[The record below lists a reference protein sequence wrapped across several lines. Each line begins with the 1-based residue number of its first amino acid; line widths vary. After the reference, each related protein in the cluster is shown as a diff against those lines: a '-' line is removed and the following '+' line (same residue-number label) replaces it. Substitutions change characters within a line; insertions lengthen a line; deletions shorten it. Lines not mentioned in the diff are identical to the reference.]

1 MNRLRAGCFILLL
14 LAGVSSAQTPR
25 ANTTLPSL
33 PLAEAEK
40 ALADF
45 RSSGMTVDL
54 IARFRLRH
62 LPKRGPEPAALQGT
76 LWMSW
81 RHGRP
86 AARIE
91 LAGRSTLLVRS
102 EGVTRAWVAPLGS
115 TASPIA
121 QANEP
126 LAPGFLLSAYDI
138 QAPYADWPNTRYL
151 GSERRRGRPLNLYLA
166 TAPEGTPPASVRLGL
181 DRAYLALIEA
191 STLGPDGK
199 TLREMRTEEFAQVA
213 EQWIVAKLS
222 VREVAT
228 DNRDVLEVL
237 EACVD
242 ARLPA
247 QLFSPQTLGSK
258 VPEVEGTFIRP

>member
-1 MNRLRAGCFILLL
+1 MNRLGAGCFILLL

-25 ANTTLPSL
+25 PTSSLPSL

-40 ALADF
+40 ALVDF
-45 RSSGMTVDL
+45 RVSGMTVDL

-62 LPKRGPEPAALQGT
+62 LPKRGPEPQALQGT
-76 LWMSW
+76 IWMSW

-102 EGVTRAWVAPLGS
+102 EGVTRSWTATLGS
-115 TASPIA
+115 MATPLT
-121 QANEP
+121 QGNEP
-126 LAPGFLLSAYDI
+126 LAPGFLLNAHDI

-166 TAPEGTPPASVRLGL
+166 TAPEGTSPTAVRLGL

-191 STLGPDGK
+191 HSLGPDGK
-199 TLREMRTEEFAQVA
+199 TLREMRTDEFAQVS
-213 EQWIVAKLS
+213 EQWIVTKMS

-228 DNRDVLEVL
+228 DNRDVLEVI

-247 QLFSPQTLGSK
+247 QLFSPNTLGSS
-258 VPEVEGTFIRP
+258 VPAVEGSFIRP